1 MRFHPRELCVFGPY
15 FCTSLIWP
23 RPRGEKGNCSY
34 PFPLSHRVKQTNNIK
49 NIKDITCSVIG
60 GNHRNPVDSHY
71 KWSVIRKVFFTPSS
85 TFKFVVTIGTRDC
98 RNSNPWCCRI
108 WSISVCGKCFWN
120 NHFQSGFQPFQNLNT
135 TVSNALSWMKTTVF
149 WFKFHLSLLPR
160 ALISI
165 SSDNGLASNR
175 QETITRTN
183 DDPVPWYVSQAQR
196 ARSAIITSL
205 CRQNDV
211 ATSF

>member
-23 RPRGEKGNCSY
+23 RPRGEEGNCSY

-71 KWSVIRKVFFTPSS
+71 KWSVIRKVFLRHHQHSNLSSLSAHEIVVIATPGAAVFGRFLFAENVFEIIIFKVASS
-85 TFKFVVTIGTRDC
+85 HFKICTRQ
-98 RNSNPWCCRI
+98 
-108 WSISVCGKCFWN
+108 FQM
-120 NHFQSGFQPFQNLNT
+120 HFPEWKPL
-135 TVSNALSWMKTTVF
+135 F
-149 WFKFHLSLLPR
+149 WFKFHLSLLLR